1 MTGDTVLADGQAAAL
16 MVLGRKGQELP
27 AAANT
32 FVKKLYNIV
41 TYEDDSVIAWNEG
54 ERALPSL
61 PEACVAATAWDTR
74 KGCCG

>member
-1 MTGDTVLADGQAAAL
+1 MTGDAVLADGQAAAL

-41 TYEDDSVIAWNEG
+41 TFEDDAVIAWNEG
-54 ERALPSL
+54 ERAVLGP
-61 PEACVAATAWDTR
+61 PRRVAAGAAADMR
-74 KGCCG
+74 EGFCG